1 MTNGMCRLLVVGDAN
16 VSVWNGFSRS
26 LGVATPLC
34 RRFLGSTDSAA
45 QPFGWLMVDCGGYTL
60 KRMDQLEKTQ

>member
-16 VSVWNGFSRS
+16 VSVWNGFSPHPD
-26 LGVATPLC
+26 VATPLC
-34 RRFLGSTDSAA
+34 RRFPGWTGTGA
-45 QPFGWLMVDCGGYTL
+45 QRGGDTL